1 MRILL
6 LPWLFLISLLA
17 NFLGITMILV
27 SGQCQNDQQSML
39 LQMKNSL
46 VFDSSFSVHLV
57 QWNQSTD
64 CCTWSGVDCDV
75 DGHVIG
81 INLSFE
87 SISGGLENATGLF
100 GLQYLQSL
108 NLAYNSLNA
117 AQIPSRFAN
126 LTNLT
131 HLNLST
137 AGFVGQIPIAI
148 SGMTSGIKAWIA
160 VLGVV

>member
-6 LPWLFLISLLA
+6 LSWLFLISLFA
-17 NFLGITMILV
+17 NSPGITMILV
-27 SGQCQNDQQSML
+27 SGQCQNDRQCML

-57 QWNQSTD
+57 QWNRSTD

-81 INLSFE
+81 LNLSFE
-87 SISGGLENATGLF
+87 SISGGLENSTGLF
-100 GLQYLQSL
+100 GLRYLQSL
-108 NLAYNSLNA
+108 NLAYNSLNE

-131 HLNLST
+131 RLNLST
-137 AGFVGQIPIAI
+137 AGF
-148 SGMTSGIKAWIA
+148 SG
-160 VLGVV
+160 